1 MMHTKARF
9 VVCAHLCLQ
18 RLIPHP
24 VAATG
29 ITAITPALHADVTPR
44 RQGAALCRL
53 LTTQSPS
60 IILPPLA
67 TVFGLADVPAAAPR
81 HPDQIKTIVQTLLQ
95 LTDQLWRTPEQ
106 LGFARLGTVG
116 LSRQCGGWV

>member
-1 MMHTKARF
+1 MNTKARF

-18 RLIPHP
+18 RLTPHP

-29 ITAITPALHADVTPR
+29 ITAIAPALHADVTPR

-60 IILPPLA
+60 ILLPSLA
-67 TVFGLADVPAAAPR
+67 TVFGLAAAPR
-81 HPDQIKTIVQTLLQ
+81 HRGQIKTIVQTLLQ

-116 LSRQCGGWV
+116 LVRQCGGWV